1 MRVNQAGWASVQR
14 HAVAREFAAEGADVF
29 LSGRTRS
36 NIEAV
41 AQQIKDDGGLA
52 HAALIDAM
60 EEAEVGPYVDGIAKE
75 VRSIDIVFNA
85 IGPRVNEYGNGES
98 PLDISVETFTL
109 PLRTLV
115 QSQFVTARAAARHMV
130 KQHSGVIIFLTGG
143 PALAH
148 APGATAIGTAFGA
161 IESLMRNLAMDL
173 SPLGVR
179 VVCVRSVA
187 MPDTRT
193 IRETWDC
200 INAATGAPREQGLE
214 ILRNMTLQKVSP
226 TAADTARAAAFLASD
241 NARML
246 TGTILNS
253 SAGALVD

>member
-1 MRVNQAGWASVQR
+1 MSVNSSLQVVRSRELRLQGKHALVFGAGGGVGAS
-14 HAVAREFAAEGADVF
+14 VAREFAAEGADVF

-41 AQQIKDDGGLA
+41 ARQIKDDGRLA
-52 HAALIDAM
+52 HAALIDAV

-75 VRSIDIVFNA
+75 VGSIDIVFNA

-98 PLDISVETFTL
+98 PLDISVEAFTL

-148 APGATAIGTAFGA
+148 A
-161 IESLMRNLAMDL
+161 R
-173 SPLGVR
+173 
-179 VVCVRSVA
+179 
-187 MPDTRT
+187 
-193 IRETWDC
+193 
-200 INAATGAPREQGLE
+200 GAPSAR
-214 ILRNMTLQKVSP
+214 RS
-226 TAADTARAAAFLASD
+226 AASSRSCATSRWISALSASGSCAF
-241 NARML
+241 
-246 TGTILNS
+246 
-253 SAGALVD
+253 AL

>member
-1 MRVNQAGWASVQR
+1 
-14 HAVAREFAAEGADVF
+14 
-29 LSGRTRS
+29 
-36 NIEAV
+36 
-41 AQQIKDDGGLA
+41 
-52 HAALIDAM
+52 
-60 EEAEVGPYVDGIAKE
+60 
-75 VRSIDIVFNA
+75 
-85 IGPRVNEYGNGES
+85 
-98 PLDISVETFTL
+98 
-109 PLRTLV
+109 
-115 QSQFVTARAAARHMV
+115 MV

-148 APGATAIGTAFGA
+148 ARGATAIGTAFGA

-193 IRETWDC
+193 IRETWDR
-200 INAATGAPREQGLE
+200 INAASGAPREQGLE
-214 ILRNMTLQKVSP
+214 LLRNMTLLKVSP

-246 TGTILNS
+246 TGTILDS